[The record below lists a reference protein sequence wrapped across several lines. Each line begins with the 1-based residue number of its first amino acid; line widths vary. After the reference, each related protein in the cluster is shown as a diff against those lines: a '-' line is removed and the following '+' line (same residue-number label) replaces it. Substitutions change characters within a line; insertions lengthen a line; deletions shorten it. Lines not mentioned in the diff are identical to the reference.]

1 MSCESNLS
9 QASASAALCGISKI
23 QSKAAAVSTVMA
35 NRVLNTIDRGGQVD
49 RFNRSPA
56 VNVIRNVG
64 YIGAQ
69 AAKIACLSAAG
80 VAITAA
86 ASPLPLIPELAVAA
100 GVSLGTTG
108 TSIGIDLY
116 NSQLRADKSRGPVE
130 KIALMGRTL
139 EIALDEADRDD
150 PEAGMVLIWP
160 KKGDPNSV
168 VFEAGGDNWEKSVR
182 YQGGQKITCLKTPY
196 LFQENPEIY
205 FKGELSNE
213 DAIKI
218 ALDEIRP
225 KDYHRLPGYLGQIDK
240 IEKLSPAWSL
250 VKRAM
255 IYQSA
260 GGEQGTPAH
269 KLLNAATIGPRTT
282 LTIFDAARSTA
293 RKALVFRRPPLTP
306 AMGQTV
312 PVR

>member
-1 MSCESNLS
+1 MSCEANLGKI
-9 QASASAALCGISKI
+9 SASAALCGISKI

-35 NRVLNTIDRGGQVD
+35 NRVLNTIDRGGQID

-56 VNVIRNVG
+56 VNIVRNAS

-69 AAKIACLSAAG
+69 ATKIACLSAAFVG
-80 VAITAA
+80 ITSAT
-86 ASPLPLIPELAVAA
+86 SSLPFIPGLAVTA

-108 TSIGIDLY
+108 TSLGIDFY

-130 KIALMGRTL
+130 KIPLTGRTL

-160 KKGDPNSV
+160 KKGDPHSV
-168 VFEAGGDNWEKSVR
+168 VFEAGGDNWEKSVH

-196 LFQENPEIY
+196 LLLENPEIY

-213 DAIKI
+213 DAVKI
-218 ALDEIRP
+218 TLGEIRS

-269 KLLNAATIGPRTT
+269 KLLNAATMGPRTT

-293 RKALVFRRPPLTP
+293 RKALVFRHPPVTP
-306 AMGQTV
+306 VMGQAV